1 MIFKEYVCPS
11 TLEEAYEIL
20 RSHPGS
26 VLLGGCTLLCRNT
39 RTSPLGIDLGG
50 LGLNQITKTGTDLI
64 LGASVSLREMETSCG
79 DLFDGALC
87 RAVSSLGGI
96 PLRNVI
102 TVGGTVASRF
112 GTSDLLTVLLALD
125 TRLQFYHSG
134 LYTLEEYLDMPPLR
148 DILTE
153 IHIPLG
159 CSRIAFQSMRNACTD
174 YALLNVAAADTA
186 CGLRIAVGAR
196 PMAAALSEAAADCVR
211 RGGTPAQAAEAAAAE
226 LKFADNHRAGGAYR
240 RELCRVLV
248 ERALKEAGI

>member
-1 MIFKEYVCPS
+1 MIFKEYVSPS
-11 TLEEAYEIL
+11 TLAEAYEAL

-26 VLLGGCTLLCRNT
+26 VLLGGCTLLRRNT
-39 RTSPLGIDLGG
+39 RTSPLGIDLSG
-50 LGLNQITKTGTDLI
+50 LGLNRITKTKTDLI

-79 DLFDGALC
+79 DLFDGTLR
-87 RAVSSLGGI
+87 RAVSALGGV

-125 TRLQFYHSG
+125 ARLQFYHSG
-134 LYTLEEYLDMPPLR
+134 LCTLEEYLVMPPLR

-153 IHIPLG
+153 ICIPMN
-159 CSRIAFQSMRNACTD
+159 CSRIGFQSMRGACTD

-196 PMAAALSEAAADCVR
+196 PKAAALSKAAADCIR

-226 LKFADNHRAGGAYR
+226 LQFADNHRASGAYR
-240 RELCRVLV
+240 RELCQVLV
-248 ERALKEAGI
+248 ERALKGAGI